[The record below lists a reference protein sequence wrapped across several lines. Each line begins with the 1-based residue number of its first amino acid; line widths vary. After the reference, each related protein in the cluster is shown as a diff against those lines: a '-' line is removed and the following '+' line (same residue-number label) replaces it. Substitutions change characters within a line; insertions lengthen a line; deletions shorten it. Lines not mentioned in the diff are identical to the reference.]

1 MIISNTVVSWATIK
15 NLVDMIAYFVLNLLS
30 RHMLPDFMHFF
41 LDHEKFYV
49 IEENTYKNTFLEA
62 LFLKL
67 TQ

>member
-1 MIISNTVVSWATIK
+1 MIMSNTVVSWATIK

-41 LDHEKFYV
+41 LDPEKFHV